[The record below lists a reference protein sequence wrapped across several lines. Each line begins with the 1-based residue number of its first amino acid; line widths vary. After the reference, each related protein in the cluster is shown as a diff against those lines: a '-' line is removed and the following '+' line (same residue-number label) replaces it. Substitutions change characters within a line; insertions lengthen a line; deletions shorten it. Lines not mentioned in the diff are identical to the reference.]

1 MSAYSDPEVVWRIH
15 KPYHAGLIVASPSHE
30 RVQTLLAHYSN
41 RFALDFLTVGPTK
54 EATRTA

>member
-1 MSAYSDPEVVWRIH
+1 
-15 KPYHAGLIVASPSHE
+15 VASPSHE